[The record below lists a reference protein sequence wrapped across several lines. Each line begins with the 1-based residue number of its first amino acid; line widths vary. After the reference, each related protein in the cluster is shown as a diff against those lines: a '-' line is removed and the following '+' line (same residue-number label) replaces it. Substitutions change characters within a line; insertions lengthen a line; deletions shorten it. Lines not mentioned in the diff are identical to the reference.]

1 MKIIKKQTT
10 KKLFL
15 SLELISTKFKKP
27 KYTIFLN
34 GNNVELTPV
43 ITIVSEEKEIHEYS
57 LSYNELTSF
66 VIDFLNKKG
75 SDTLVENNLIIG
87 DVVIVIKKIIIEDI
101 DFSDKINLLFEYKDN
116 YGTKYQTSGFMH
128 VSGTMSMNIRKN
140 IMYTHWITSYDI
152 L

>member
-1 MKIIKKQTT
+1 MI
-10 KKLFL
+10 
-15 SLELISTKFKKP
+15 
-27 KYTIFLN
+27 N
-34 GNNVELTPV
+34 
-43 ITIVSEEKEIHEYS
+43 
-57 LSYNELTSF
+57 
-66 VIDFLNKKG
+66 FLNKKG
-75 SDTLVENNLIIG
+75 SDTIVENNLIIG

-116 YGTKYQTSGFMH
+116 YGAKYQTSGFMH